1 MNTDM
6 KKSSIKIISLLV
18 VVTMTLSSCLKDLE
32 DFTGEFS
39 SSPYIAELSEA
50 SNAATGTL
58 AREIIDPTHPA
69 AFTLRVN
76 IASAFPL
83 DKDTK
88 VTLTLDNNLITAY
101 NTEKGLSGANAAI
114 PVPSNALTVGSY
126 EVTIPAGKRE
136 ADWSFT
142 VDATKLPN
150 SLLIK
155 YLLPVKIS
163 SADNN
168 VVISGN
174 FGSKLV
180 RVLAR
185 NKYDGIYTVT
195 GTYTDYVSPSFV
207 GYYPKTIS
215 LTTVSSSEVD
225 FYDVDEDIKGYI
237 FDTGDG
243 LSYFGNFCIGMKFD
257 ASDNVID
264 VYNIIADAA
273 PRSRSARLY
282 TGAGA
287 AANKFN
293 ADRSIDVSYNFV
305 QATSTPNARG
315 LMIEHY
321 TYVGPRP

>member
-1 MNTDM
+1 M

-18 VVTMTLSSCLKDLE
+18 VVTMALSSCLKDLE
-32 DFTGEFS
+32 DFTGDFS

-50 SNAATGTL
+50 SNAATGTV
-58 AREIIDPTHPA
+58 AKEIINPTQPA
-69 AFTLRVN
+69 TFTIRVN

-88 VTLTLDNNLITAY
+88 VTLALDNNLITAY
-101 NTEKGLSGANAAI
+101 NTAKGLTGANAAI
-114 PVPSNALTVGSY
+114 PVPAAALTIPTY
-126 EVTIPAGKRE
+126 DVTIPAGKRE
-136 ADWSFT
+136 ADLSFT
-142 VDATKLPN
+142 IDANKLPN
-150 SLLIK
+150 SLLIT
-155 YLLPVKIS
+155 YLLPVKIA
-163 SADNN
+163 SAENN
-168 VVISGN
+168 VVVSGN
-174 FGSKLV
+174 FGTQLI

-195 GTYTDYVSPSFV
+195 GTYTDYVSANFV

-215 LTTVSSSEVD
+215 LTTVSSTVVD
-225 FYDVDEDIKGYI
+225 FYDVDEDLKGYI

-257 ASDNVID
+257 ESDNVVD
-264 VYNIIADAA
+264 VFNIISDAA
-273 PRSRSARLY
+273 PRSRGARLY

-287 AANKFN
+287 AANKVN

-305 QATSTPNARG
+305 QMNVTPNLRG
-315 LMIEHY
+315 LMVEHY